1 MITPHFKQ
9 KTTTSLKIIEVAI
22 KRIGDEGD
30 DPHWL
35 PALAAGQGICFVDF
49 PNPFRPAIAIKESG
63 HFWTAK

>member
-35 PALAAGQGICFVDF
+35 PALAAGQGIGFVDF
-49 PNPFRPAIAIKESG
+49 PNPFRPA
-63 HFWTAK
+63 